1 MREYFIFKQLSNNKF
16 NVIFKKNIQMNKK
29 DKRNT
34 KSLVYL
40 WYKTKQMA
48 KLINSINF
56 NQLSFIMYKAK

>member
-1 MREYFIFKQLSNNKF
+1 
-16 NVIFKKNIQMNKK
+16 MNKK